1 MILFNLDS
9 LLGGPIVKYSY
20 MWDPVVNIWT
30 WGRHD
35 DSVYN
40 NIGRQ
45 KHDPQMTFLNI
56 SSQRCWHKRYFPL
69 PATPPFVSQLFSEFQ
84 FLFQKLYQTFSIW
97 NSPLGGVPLWQPQKP
112 SWNEARTPWSAK
124 EETQELQISLD
135 LGIDLL
141 LHSWKQESWR
151 QDRITGRAVTL
162 GGNRSRHHGEGVGG
176 RKGVATGVC
185 EGTRSLHLGLWSRG
199 QHRAGPRIGPQ
210 GKGRSPDAKP
220 FSPVEGRGGS
230 QCWGEPG
237 LSLEQW
243 GLSKFLQMSAA
254 GPAVFVSPCIGPSSP
269 LRGSHSL
276 GVWLSNF

>member
-20 MWDPVVNIWT
+20 MWGSVVSIWI

-45 KHDPQMTFLNI
+45 KHDPQMMFLNI
-56 SSQRCWHKRYFPL
+56 SSQRCWHKHYFPL
-69 PATPPFVSQLFSEFQ
+69 PATPPFLSQLFNGFQ

-97 NSPLGGVPLWQPQKP
+97 NSPEGGVPLWQPQKP

-124 EETQELQISLD
+124 EETQEFQSSLD

-141 LHSWKQESWR
+141 LYSWKQRELKAR
-151 QDRITGRAVTL
+151 QDHWACGDTWRKQIQTPW
-162 GGNRSRHHGEGVGG
+162 GGSGWKE
-176 RKGVATGVC
+176 GVATGVC

-199 QHRAGPRIGPQ
+199 QDRAGPRIGPQ
-210 GKGRSPDAKP
+210 GKGSSPGAKP
-220 FSPVEGRGGS
+220 FSPGGGKRRLTALRGARAQSRAAGS
-230 QCWGEPG
+230 Q
-237 LSLEQW
+237 
-243 GLSKFLQMSAA
+243 
-254 GPAVFVSPCIGPSSP
+254 
-269 LRGSHSL
+269 
-276 GVWLSNF
+276 